1 MKLKKIL
8 LLITV
13 LLLLPVKIN
22 AYSLG
27 ESAVL
32 MEQDTKR
39 VLVSKNMN
47 KKKLIAST
55 TKIMTGIIAV
65 ESGKLNKTVTVTDKV
80 LESYGS
86 NIYLS
91 IGEKMKLKD
100 MVYGL
105 MMQSGNDAA
114 LMIADY
120 LGGEE
125 KFVKIMNKKA
135 KQIGM
140 KNTREA
146 ASAAEAVELLN
157 SFKIDIILLD
167 QQMPGKTGLELAR
180 ELKNSNNPHL
190 KSLPIIMITVDTKEK
205 TVLDAR
211 NLGIQEYLVK
221 PISPLAL
228 KKRIL
233 NAFGIKQE
241 RV

>member
-1 MKLKKIL
+1 ME
-8 LLITV
+8 
-13 LLLLPVKIN
+13 N
-22 AYSLG
+22 AHKQLAWDSL
-27 ESAVL
+27 
-32 MEQDTKR
+32 TC
-39 VLVSKNMN
+39 LVVDDDKFSRTF
-47 KKKLIAST
+47 I
-55 TKIMTGIIAV
+55 
-65 ESGKLNKTVTVTDKV
+65 KT
-80 LESYGS
+80 
-86 NIYLS
+86 
-91 IGEKMKLKD
+91 
-100 MVYGL
+100 
-105 MMQSGNDAA
+105 A
-114 LMIADY
+114 LY
-120 LGGEE
+120 
-125 KFVKIMNKKA
+125 
-135 KQIGM
+135 QIGM

-146 ASAAEAVELLN
+146 ASATEAVELLN

-211 NLGIQEYLVK
+211 YLVK

>member
-1 MKLKKIL
+1 ME
-8 LLITV
+8 
-13 LLLLPVKIN
+13 N
-22 AYSLG
+22 AHKQLAWDSL
-27 ESAVL
+27 
-32 MEQDTKR
+32 TC
-39 VLVSKNMN
+39 LVVDDDKFSRTF
-47 KKKLIAST
+47 I
-55 TKIMTGIIAV
+55 
-65 ESGKLNKTVTVTDKV
+65 KT
-80 LESYGS
+80 
-86 NIYLS
+86 
-91 IGEKMKLKD
+91 
-100 MVYGL
+100 
-105 MMQSGNDAA
+105 A
-114 LMIADY
+114 L
-120 LGGEE
+120 
-125 KFVKIMNKKA
+125 
-135 KQIGM
+135 

>member
-1 MKLKKIL
+1 ME
-8 LLITV
+8 
-13 LLLLPVKIN
+13 N
-22 AYSLG
+22 AHKQLAWDSL
-27 ESAVL
+27 
-32 MEQDTKR
+32 TC
-39 VLVSKNMN
+39 LVVDDDKFSRTF
-47 KKKLIAST
+47 I
-55 TKIMTGIIAV
+55 
-65 ESGKLNKTVTVTDKV
+65 KTP
-80 LESYGS
+80 
-86 NIYLS
+86 
-91 IGEKMKLKD
+91 
-100 MVYGL
+100 
-105 MMQSGNDAA
+105 
-114 LMIADY
+114 
-120 LGGEE
+120 
-125 KFVKIMNKKA
+125 
-135 KQIGM
+135 
-140 KNTREA
+140 REA